1 MAGLALIPKI
11 LACVAAIAGAALAA
25 PFAVA
30 IRDGDNAISWA
41 FGVPMG
47 AGFVAALALIV
58 PWVAKRVKRGRARL
72 AGDEPQR
79 FNAADAA
86 VAVGAVWVGLGIF
99 GAIPLRLSGAFK
111 SIVDAVFE
119 SVSGFTTTGATVL
132 ADVESLPRAVNLWRC
147 ETHWLG
153 GMGVI
158 VLVVALMPL
167 LGIGGSRL
175 ISAETTG
182 PEKGKLTSRVA
193 DTAKALWAI
202 YAGLTLLETLL
213 LRLCGMDWFNAV
225 CHAFSTLGTGGF
237 STRNAS
243 VGAFG
248 SAAAEWVC
256 TAFMFAAAVNFAIYH
271 RLLMRRDW
279 SALRGTEF
287 KAFCRLACCA
297 VAAIFAVLL
306 FTRTA
311 PFWKALRLAAFQVA
325 SLVSTTGFCSDD
337 YDTWAPAAKVVL
349 LLLCFTGGSSG
360 STAGGPKIIRWAI
373 LAKQTGCELERVLHP
388 RAVFTSR
395 IDGRPVRDGFLGMV
409 GAFLFAYLALVA
421 ATAIA
426 GAIAGLPLLESF
438 TAALSMVGNIGP
450 AFGKLGPAG
459 NYGDLPA
466 ALKMWY
472 CVAMVAG
479 RLEIFT
485 LLALCGR
492 LVSLLRDSSRRSTT
506 QLPTTHD

>member
-25 PFAVA
+25 PFALA
-30 IRDGDNAISWA
+30 AHDGDRAISWA

-47 AGFVAALALIV
+47 AGFVTATAFVILWL
-58 PWVAKRVKRGRARL
+58 AKRLRRGRGMRDDD
-72 AGDEPQR
+72 GPQR

-86 VAVGAVWVGLGIF
+86 VAVGAVWLGLGLF
-99 GAIPLRLSGAFK
+99 GAIPLYFSGAF
-111 SIVDAVFE
+111 SSVVDAVFE

-182 PEKGKLTSRVA
+182 PEKGKLTARVA

-202 YAGLTLLETLL
+202 YAGLTLAEALL
-213 LRLCGMDWFNAV
+213 LRLCGMDWFNAA
-225 CHAFSTLGTGGF
+225 CHALSTLGTGGF

-248 SAAAEWVC
+248 NPAAEWVC

-271 RLLMRRDW
+271 RLLVRRETA
-279 SALRGTEF
+279 ALRGTEF
-287 KAFCRLACCA
+287 RALCG
-297 VAAIFAVLL
+297 VAGGATLSVFAVLL
-306 FTRTA
+306 LSGAA
-311 PFWKALRLAAFQVA
+311 PFWRALRLAAFQVA
-325 SLVSTTGFCSDD
+325 SLLSTTGFSSDN
-337 YDTWAPAAKVVL
+337 YDAWAPAAKLVL
-349 LLLCFTGGSSG
+349 FLLCFMGGSSG
-360 STAGGPKIIRWAI
+360 STAGGPKIIRWAA

-388 RAVFTSR
+388 RAIFTAR
-395 IDGRPVRDGFLGMV
+395 IDGQPVRDGLLATV

-421 ATAIA
+421 ATALA
-426 GAIAGLPLLESF
+426 GALAGLPILEAF
-438 TAALSMVGNIGP
+438 TGSLAMVGNVGP
-450 AFGKLGPAG
+450 GFGALGPAG

-466 ALKMWY
+466 ALKVWY

-492 LVSLLRDSSRRSTT
+492 LKFLAS
-506 QLPTTHD
+506 